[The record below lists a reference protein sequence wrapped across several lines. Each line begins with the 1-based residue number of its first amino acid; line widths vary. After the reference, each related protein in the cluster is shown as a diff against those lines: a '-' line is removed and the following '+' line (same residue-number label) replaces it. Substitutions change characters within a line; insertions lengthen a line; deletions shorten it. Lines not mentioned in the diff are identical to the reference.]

1 VEHARPG
8 GAERQG
14 RYDVHPLGFTSF
26 QDRVVRLQAI
36 QQFLGLVLADPE
48 LRQLVRLDDALREVC
63 KALDLDPD
71 QWLKSVQQL
80 QQEAQAQQDVAA
92 VLEAET
98 QQAQTAKLK
107 AEAVRA
113 EAETAEI
120 GERAPPWPAG
130 APPGRPGTPPTA
142 VGCP

>member
-1 VEHARPG
+1 
-8 GAERQG
+8 
-14 RYDVHPLGFTSF
+14 
-26 QDRVVRLQAI
+26 VVRLQAV
-36 QQFLGLVLADPE
+36 QQCLGLVLADPE
-48 LRQLVRLDDALREVC
+48 LRRLVRLDDALREVC

-80 QQEAQAQQDVAA
+80 QQEAQTQQDVAA
-92 VLEAET
+92 VLAAET

-120 GERAPPWPAG
+120 GERLKIDRARAVRELEEPQEAGRDAG
-130 APPGRPGTPPTA
+130 APVA
-142 VGCP
+142 E

>member
-1 VEHARPG
+1 M
-8 GAERQG
+8 
-14 RYDVHPLGFTSF
+14 
-26 QDRVVRLQAI
+26 VRLQAV

-48 LRQLVRLDDALREVC
+48 LRRLVRLDDALREVC

-80 QQEAQAQQDVAA
+80 QQEAQTQQDVAA
-92 VLEAET
+92 VLAAET

-120 GERAPPWPAG
+120 GERLKIDRARAVRELEEPQEAGRDAG
-130 APPGRPGTPPTA
+130 APVA
-142 VGCP
+142 E